1 MEPASAVFPDLDLVI
16 RPPYPPME
24 ALAVD
29 ALPPG
34 AEWLFEPNWD
44 GFRCLAF
51 RDGARVAMQ
60 SKSAQPLTRYF
71 PELVEALLALLPA
84 RFVLNH
90 YSGRRFRHGT
100 KFLRWRP
107 HEAPR
112 LCTFAQLEGGR
123 DESLAAF
130 WGRRAG

>member
-34 AEWLFEPNWD
+34 AQWLF
-44 GFRCLAF
+44 
-51 RDGARVAMQ
+51 
-60 SKSAQPLTRYF
+60 
-71 PELVEALLALLPA
+71 
-84 RFVLNH
+84 
-90 YSGRRFRHGT
+90 
-100 KFLRWRP
+100 
-107 HEAPR
+107 APR